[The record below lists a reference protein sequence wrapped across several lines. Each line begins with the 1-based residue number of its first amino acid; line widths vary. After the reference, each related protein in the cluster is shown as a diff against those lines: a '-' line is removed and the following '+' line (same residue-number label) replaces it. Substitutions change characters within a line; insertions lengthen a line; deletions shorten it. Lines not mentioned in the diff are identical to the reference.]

1 MKTIYLDN
9 AATSFPKPSGV
20 GARMREY
27 VDSVGASVNRSSY
40 GAAQE
45 AEGVTLSL
53 RRRLCRLFSFD
64 DPARVILTP
73 GCTFALN
80 LALRGFLQ
88 PGDHCL
94 VSSMEHNAVMRPL
107 NALAAQG
114 VAFDRIPC
122 DPATGRLDP
131 ADIAPLLRPNTTM
144 LVLAHASNV
153 SGAVQDAAAVGRV
166 CREHGIAFVLDAAQ
180 SAGEVPLDFGEV
192 GASAVAVPGHKG
204 LMGPSGVGAL
214 LLGPDFARQLRP
226 IVAGGTGSASDSEEQ
241 PEWLPDRF
249 EPGTPNVP
257 GIYGLEA
264 ALSWLENTGAEKI
277 AARERRLTARFLDG
291 MEGLKGVRLV
301 GPAGTEN
308 RVGVISAD
316 FPALDNAEAADRLER
331 EFGILTRCGLHC
343 APAAHRT
350 LGTFPRGTV
359 RFSLG
364 YFNTESDVDA
374 ALAAVEIIGRA

>member
-20 GARMREY
+20 GARMKEY
-27 VDSVGASVNRSSY
+27 VDAVGASVNRASY

-64 DPARVILTP
+64 DPSRVILTP
-73 GCTFALN
+73 GCTFGLN
-80 LALRGFLQ
+80 LAIRGFLQ

-107 NALAAQG
+107 AALAAQG
-114 VAFDRIPC
+114 VAFDRVPC
-122 DPATGRLDP
+122 DPDTGRLDP
-131 ADIAPLLRPNTTM
+131 ASIAPLLRPNTTM

-153 SGAVQDAAAVGRV
+153 SGVVQDAATVGRV

-180 SAGEVPLDFGEV
+180 SAGAVPIDFGAV
-192 GASAVAVPGHKG
+192 GASAMAVPGHKG
-204 LMGPSGVGAL
+204 LMGPSGIGAL
-214 LLGPDFARQLRP
+214 LLRADFARQLRP

-241 PEWLPDRF
+241 PSWLPDRF

-264 ALSWLENTGAEKI
+264 ALSWLENIGVEKI
-277 AARERRLTARFLDG
+277 SAHERRLTGRFLG
-291 MEGLKGVRLV
+291 GLAAVPGVRLV
-301 GPAGTEN
+301 GPAGTDN
-308 RVGVISAD
+308 RVGVISVD

-331 EFGILTRCGLHC
+331 EFGVLTRCGLHC

-364 YFNTESDVDA
+364 YFSTEADVDA
-374 ALAAVEIIGRA
+374 ALAAIGAISGA